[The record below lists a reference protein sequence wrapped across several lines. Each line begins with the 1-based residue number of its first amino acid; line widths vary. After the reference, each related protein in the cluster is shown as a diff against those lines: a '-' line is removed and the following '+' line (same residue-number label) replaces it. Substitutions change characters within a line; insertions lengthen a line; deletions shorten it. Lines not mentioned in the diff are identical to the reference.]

1 MTGEDKERLEARLE
15 ELKEALYEF
24 DRALSGRI
32 GLSGKPSAREKKER
46 QAIVREI
53 NRVRRSLYRLSQ
65 GGPPRRL
72 ILTLSENEAQRIEQ
86 EAAAEGMSLKQ
97 YLRKKLLD

>member
-1 MTGEDKERLEARLE
+1 MTVEDKSPLEARLE

-24 DRALSGRI
+24 DRALSERI
-32 GLSGKPSAREKKER
+32 GLSGKPSARDKKDR

-53 NRVRRSLYRLSQ
+53 NRVRRSLYQLSQ
-65 GGPPRRL
+65 GGPPRRVN
-72 ILTLSENEAQRIEQ
+72 LTLSQAEVQRLEREAE
-86 EAAAEGMSLKQ
+86 AEGLSLKQ